1 MTASHHRRSV
11 LSAVHSVAL
20 LVMFGLVMGCRPA
33 GAEVAVSDM
42 AQAMVGS
49 WEISNADRDR
59 RCPLTFSVE
68 PTAGGFK
75 IELDPACATAFPQL
89 GDVVTWDFGPKDVL
103 RLLNA
108 KGGAV
113 MEFTEVESGMYESE
127 RGPDGLLFL
136 QTQAAV
142 KVETR
147 TPEQVTGDW
156 TMMREADK
164 PLCRLALS
172 NAAGDSPGT
181 YRVVVKPACDK
192 SIISFGLIGWRLDG
206 TQLVLI
212 GRDGSW
218 RFAESDAT
226 IWERVP
232 LSVDPLLLVRQ

>member
-1 MTASHHRRSV
+1 MTELHHRTGV

-20 LVMFGLVMGCRPA
+20 LVMLSLVMNCRLA
-33 GAEVAVSDM
+33 GAETAVSEA

-49 WEISNADRDR
+49 WEISNTDRDR

-68 PTAGGFK
+68 PAAGGFR
-75 IELDPACATAFPQL
+75 IELDPVCATAFPQL
-89 GDVVTWDFGPKDVL
+89 DDVVAWGFGPKDVL

-113 MEFTEVESGMYESE
+113 MEFTEVESGMFESE

-147 TPEQVTGDW
+147 TPEQLTGDW
-156 TMMREADK
+156 TMLREADK
-164 PLCRLALS
+164 PLCRLTLS
-172 NAAGDSPGT
+172 DTAGDSPGT

-192 SIISFGLIGWRLDG
+192 SIVSFGPIGWRLDG
-206 TQLVLI
+206 TQLVLV